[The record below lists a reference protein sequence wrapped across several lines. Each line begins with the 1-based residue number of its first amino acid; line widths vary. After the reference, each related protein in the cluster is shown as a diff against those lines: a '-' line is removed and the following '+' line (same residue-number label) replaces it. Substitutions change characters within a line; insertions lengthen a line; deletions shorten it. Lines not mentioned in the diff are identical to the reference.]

1 MKVTT
6 KQQQQQQQH
15 SLSVSTGNNHL
26 MLPLT
31 RPGCVPS
38 LRSSKRSTTSKA
50 ARRSKTAEL
59 QMSRG
64 GSKKNKK
71 NVSLMMMVSPPPS
84 PRSMVHMRKRPGTT
98 NGLRHGQQRHLRIA
112 SGGEHYDGRE

>member
-15 SLSVSTGNNHL
+15 SLSVGTGNNRL

-38 LRSSKRSTTSKA
+38 LRSSKRSTPIKA

-59 QMSRG
+59 QTSR
-64 GSKKNKK
+64 GSKKNKT